1 MFVYLI
7 ILLIYFNCIV
17 SQLSNN
23 ESLLVFSYYNS
34 KTSRKGIFT
43 AKFGKTLNQINE
55 SHSHLLAESHYWV
68 EEIGYSLS
76 ANVILWRE
84 DETFSICPIYAIPI
98 DNR

>member
-7 ILLIYFNCIV
+7 VLLIYFNCIV

-23 ESLLVFSYYNS
+23 ESLLVFNAH
-34 KTSRKGIFT
+34 KKGLFT

-55 SHSHLLAESHYWV
+55 SHSHLLVESHNEV
-68 EEIGYSLS
+68 HQIDYSLS

-84 DETFSICPIYAIPI
+84 YETYDNISFCSIYAIPI
-98 DNR
+98 NKR

>member
-23 ESLLVFSYYNS
+23 ESLLVFSGY
-34 KTSRKGIFT
+34 KKGLFT
-43 AKFGKTLNQINE
+43 AKFGKNLNQINE
-55 SHSHLLAESHYWV
+55 FDSVLLVESHHWV
-68 EEIGYSLS
+68 QEIDYSLS

-84 DETFSICPIYAIPI
+84 YETYDNISFCSIYAIPI
-98 DNR
+98 NKR